1 MILCVL
7 KRILYKKKSIFMQLL
22 ESPIPPHTEIKIF
35 IFAYGYFTV
44 RLTVRGGGSP
54 SALTGS
60 KVEISQNPKN

>member
-1 MILCVL
+1 MTPYHAQI
-7 KRILYKKKSIFMQLL
+7 IANTYPNHNMQLL

-44 RLTVRGGGSP
+44 RLTVRGGGAP